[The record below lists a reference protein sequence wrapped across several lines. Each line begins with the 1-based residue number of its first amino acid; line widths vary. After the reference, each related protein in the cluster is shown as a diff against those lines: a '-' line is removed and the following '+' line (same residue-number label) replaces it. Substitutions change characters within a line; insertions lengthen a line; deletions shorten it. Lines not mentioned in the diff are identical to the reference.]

1 MSKKTIGIIGRY
13 GTVGEQLV
21 ELLKNQYHIIATY
34 YSEKRK
40 ETDVYV
46 DINCPSTM
54 SSFVKKC
61 DVVVNCAGPSY
72 IVSAR
77 LSEWMNKH
85 SMPYIDLF
93 GGDILEK
100 AINQLPIDVPHIINA
115 GSQPGLS
122 GLMVLWMAQKFE
134 AKNSEIKI
142 YQGGN
147 ESGGTNALLD
157 ILLST
162 KEGYGKSNYYIK
174 NGKGIVDEI
183 NEEHYF
189 KDNQHAF
196 AQLYFTKELE
206 RILKNIPF
214 TTIKSYM
221 LFKDKMSKQLLMNG
235 YGIINQHNLS
245 KQQKLTRI
253 RNLMTKYQTIGQK
266 WFVLRMEANDN
277 KYKYVLTIK
286 DKNSHKLTALIAA
299 LCVEKIVNE
308 KLRTGC
314 YWACDILNPNK
325 VVERLKLEN
334 IDIEEY
340 VEEIAGR
347 MEEGEI

>member
-1 MSKKTIGIIGRY
+1 MCKKTIGIIGRY
-13 GTVGEQLV
+13 GTIGEQLF

-34 YSEKRK
+34 YSEKR
-40 ETDVYV
+40 EDNDIYV
-46 DINCPSTM
+46 DIYRPSTM
-54 SSFVKKC
+54 SSFLKKC

-85 SMPYIDLF
+85 NMPYIDLF
-93 GGDILEK
+93 GGDTLERE
-100 AINQLPIDVPHIINA
+100 INKLSINVPFIINA

-174 NGKGIVDEI
+174 NGMDIVNKN
-183 NEEHYF
+183 NEEYYF
-189 KDNQHAF
+189 KDNHHAY

-206 RILKNIPF
+206 RILNNIPF

-221 LFKDKMSKQLLMNG
+221 LFKDKMSKQLLMNS
-235 YGIINQHNLS
+235 YGIINQQKLS

-253 RNLMTKYQTIGQK
+253 RNLMTHYQTIGQQ
-266 WFVLRMEANDN
+266 WFVFRMEANDN
-277 KYKYVLTIK
+277 MYKHILTIK

-299 LCVEKIVNE
+299 LCVEKLTDE
-308 KLRTGC
+308 GLRAGC

-325 VVERLKLEN
+325 VVERLKLEC
-334 IDIEEY
+334 IDIGEH
-340 VEEIAGR
+340 VEEIVER